1 VTLRVPAANNRPMSI
16 RRLLPFRIAVALACC
31 AAFANTTAQ
40 TRSPAPDLEK
50 DPEFQSLIEKTN
62 LYVRALN
69 SVSSALRSYDRYASW
84 VDVKKGPTGKER
96 YITYGLYEINK
107 SSVNDVRTAAQKGPA
122 MKPPLPELDATI
134 TRMSEAFTALEP
146 LVKKAHDYY
155 DQEDWKDDNAIGGQ
169 ELHAQM
175 MPLFQRTFEAER
187 ELRRGLD
194 EIKRDLDKR
203 QLAEIEKT
211 EGRKYHWHLRSYLVA
226 AKELINLLPENP
238 EAPLINAAAYKER
251 YSAVEETYN
260 AFQTFGAEN
269 PDELKKVVLG
279 GMIESSVKDF
289 YTASKFLRRTLEAP
303 KMDRSEYYERVGELA
318 RKYNELINRT
328 NSIR

>member
-1 VTLRVPAANNRPMSI
+1 MST
-16 RRLLPFRIAVALACC
+16 RALLPRRIAVALACC
-31 AAFANTTAQ
+31 VAFNTAVAQ
-40 TRSPAPDLEK
+40 DKPPAPNLEK
-50 DPEFQSLIEKTN
+50 DPDFQSLIEKTN
-62 LYVRALN
+62 LYVKALN
-69 SVSSALRSYDRYASW
+69 SVSAAQRSYDRYASW
-84 VDVKKGPTGKER
+84 LDVKKGPTGKER

-107 SSVNDVRTAAQKGPA
+107 SSVNDVREAAKRGPA
-122 MKPPLPELDATI
+122 MKPALADLDATI
-134 TRMSEAFTALEP
+134 TRLSEAFTALEP

-155 DQEDWKDDNAIGGQ
+155 EQEDWKDDNAKGGQ

-211 EGRKYHWHLRSYLVA
+211 QGRKYHWHLRSYLVA
-226 AKELINLLPENP
+226 AKELITLLPENA
-238 EAPLINAAAYKER
+238 EAPPISAADYKAR

-260 AFQTFGAEN
+260 AFQTFGTEN
-269 PDELKKVVLG
+269 PEELKKIMLG
-279 GMIESSVKDF
+279 GMAEASVKDF

-303 KMDRSEYYERVGELA
+303 KLDRREYFERVGELA
-318 RKYNELINRT
+318 QKYNELISRT